1 MPMLHAR
8 LLLPAALV
16 IALGACAGDVA
27 PPAPAPG
34 APVGLATLRVEAGR
48 PSAHAWDGVIEA
60 ERQAVLSAQTAG
72 RVAEVAH
79 DVGDHVPAGA
89 LLVRLSAVEQQAGAD
104 AARARVRLAEATY
117 RRMAELARDRYV
129 SGMQLDQARAEL
141 DVARAQL
148 AELEQ
153 QRAYTVVHAPYTG
166 FVNARHVHPG
176 ESVGIG
182 QPLMAMFEPGAMR
195 IEVSVPQSD
204 AEAIR
209 RDPVASVRLDDGR
222 TVESADVTVFPA
234 ADAAS
239 HSVRIRVR
247 LPPLDPP
254 PWPGTTAKVSF
265 RSTAGEAFPR
275 IPASALVRRGEVN
288 AVYVL
293 KDDRLSLR
301 HVRPGGQEGDA
312 VEVISGLEPG
322 EIIAVDATAAR
333 RALVAARGKD

>member
-1 MPMLHAR
+1 
-8 LLLPAALV
+8 
-16 IALGACAGDVA
+16 
-27 PPAPAPG
+27 
-34 APVGLATLRVEAGR
+34 
-48 PSAHAWDGVIEA
+48 
-60 ERQAVLSAQTAG
+60 
-72 RVAEVAH
+72 
-79 DVGDHVPAGA
+79 
-89 LLVRLSAVEQQAGAD
+89 
-104 AARARVRLAEATY
+104 
-117 RRMAELARDRYV
+117 
-129 SGMQLDQARAEL
+129 
-141 DVARAQL
+141 
-148 AELEQ
+148 
-153 QRAYTVVHAPYTG
+153 
-166 FVNARHVHPG
+166 
-176 ESVGIG
+176 
-182 QPLMAMFEPGAMR
+182 MAMFEPGAMR